1 MIPGISYEYT
11 LPPSLKIRD
20 PQRTTEDENTK
31 REGRKE
37 RKKERS
43 RQQETEQEAHENKMK
58 TEGDEREQEC
68 TAKSGEE
75 DKVTVNVAY
84 M

>member
-1 MIPGISYEYT
+1 
-11 LPPSLKIRD
+11 
-20 PQRTTEDENTK
+20 
-31 REGRKE
+31 
-37 RKKERS
+37 
-43 RQQETEQEAHENKMK
+43 MK

-84 M
+84 MQNIASCTAAVAPPRGLELNIVHITLLVHVSTVHVAGYLYLKEG